1 MGHASQQS
9 ETQSMDT
16 AARGIL
22 DAAGRV
28 HIPYQ
33 VSYSSLLPYG
43 VAGNAYKT
51 P

>member
-1 MGHASQQS
+1 MGRASQQAQ
-9 ETQSMDT
+9 TQSEDT
-16 AARGIL
+16 SRCRHR

-33 VSYSSLLPYG
+33 VSYSSLLPCC